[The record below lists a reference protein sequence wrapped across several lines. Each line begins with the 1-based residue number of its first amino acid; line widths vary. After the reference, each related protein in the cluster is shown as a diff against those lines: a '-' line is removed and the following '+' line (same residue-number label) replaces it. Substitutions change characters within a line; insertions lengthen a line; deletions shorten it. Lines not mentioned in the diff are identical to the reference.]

1 MTVAELIEWL
11 KTQPQEA
18 VVTCISHTSGSGYYD
33 QGGNIEVVDMMVK
46 PSKEG
51 AYDETFEV
59 INYTSDYFKDKPY
72 YGRVELFIGRR
83 E

>member
-18 VVTCISHTSGSGYYD
+18 VVTCIGHTSGSGYYD
-33 QGGNIEVVDMMVK
+33 QGGNIEVIDFNPK
-46 PSKEG
+46 PTNESSF
-51 AYDETFEV
+51 DETFEIV
-59 INYTSDYFKDKPY
+59 SFESDCFKDKPY
-72 YGRVELFIGRR
+72 YGRVELFIGRK